1 MGEFVKDPE
10 EVLDL
15 PFVIRLYTVA
25 TLFLLAVAFGRSTP
39 TFFVETTGLIETIDD
54 AHRLMETFEIPASA
68 LGLANFGSAIVCS
81 VILAPQRN
89 RSPLVWGIKG
99 LCGGPVAVRQLVGL
113 EKLITFQDQE
123 DTAAQAHSQQPE

>member
-15 PFVIRLYTVA
+15 PFGIRLYTVA
-25 TLFLLAVAFGRSTP
+25 TLWLLAIAFGRSTP
-39 TFFVETTGLIETIDD
+39 TFFVDTTGLIDTIED
-54 AHRLMETFEIPASA
+54 ARRLMESLEIPASA
-68 LGLANFGSAIVCS
+68 LGLASFGSAIACS
-81 VILAPQRN
+81 VILAPQKN

-113 EKLITFQDQE
+113 DKLITFQDQE
-123 DTAAQAHSQQPE
+123 DSEAQVQSQQPK